1 MQKRIFVITGAP
13 GTGKTT
19 IRDYLTEHFN
29 AKKVITHTTRQ
40 PRDNEK
46 NGRDYYFES
55 NETFFNFHYLEHVE
69 YDRHYYGS
77 SREAIDVAWSDSEN
91 ATIVLDTAGA
101 ITYSTELPK
110 ETVILY
116 LCVSDTRILKDRLTK
131 RGDTAKNRSLRLDS
145 GEAKRDME
153 LPTDLEGIAHII
165 INDDL
170 NDAKKQINVLIASL
184 DKG

>member
-19 IRDYLTEHFN
+19 IRDYLTKQFD

-40 PRDNEK
+40 PRVNEK

-55 NETFFNFHYLEHVE
+55 DETFFNFHYLEHVE

-77 SREAIDVAWSDSEN
+77 SREAIDVAWSESKN

-101 ITYSTELPK
+101 ITYSKELPK
-110 ETVILY
+110 ETVVLY
-116 LCVSDTRILKDRLTK
+116 LSVSDNRILQDRLIK
-131 RGDTAKNRSLRLDS
+131 RGDTIQNRSLRLGS
-145 GEAKRDME
+145 GEAKRDMK
-153 LPTDLEGIAHII
+153 LPADLEGIAHII

-170 NDAKKQINVLIASL
+170 GDAKKQIDQLIQSL
-184 DKG
+184 D